1 MRKNLEKL
9 YFEDYS
15 IGEVIISPART
26 ITEADIHAYASLTG
40 DWHPIHTDVETA
52 KNGPYG
58 ERIAHGMLT
67 FSIGL
72 ALPFRLGLY
81 VTAPKSFIAF
91 YGIESLKFTAP
102 CRIGDTIHTEVTVVD
117 LQEKD
122 DKRGIIV
129 YEHKVKNQN
138 SETVLIFTAKT
149 LAGKK
154 PLS

>member
-1 MRKNLEKL
+1 MEKI
-9 YFEDYS
+9 YFEDYT
-15 IGEVIISPART
+15 IGETFISPART
-26 ITEADIHAYASLTG
+26 IVEADIHSYAALTG
-40 DWHPIHTDVETA
+40 DWHPIHTDVEA
-52 KNGPYG
+52 AQKSSFG

-91 YGIESLKFTAP
+91 YGIESLKFVKP
-102 CRIGDTIHTEVTVVD
+102 CKIGDTIHTEVTVMD
-117 LQEKD
+117 LVKKD

-129 YEHKVKNQN
+129 YEYQVKNQK
-138 SETVLIFTAKT
+138 SETVLVFTART
-149 LAGKK
+149 LAGRK